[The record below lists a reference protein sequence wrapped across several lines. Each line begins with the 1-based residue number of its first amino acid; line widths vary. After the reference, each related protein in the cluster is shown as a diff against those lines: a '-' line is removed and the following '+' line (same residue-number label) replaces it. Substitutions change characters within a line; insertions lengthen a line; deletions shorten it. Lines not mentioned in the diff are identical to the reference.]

1 MKQSEA
7 ALVLLQTPKSL
18 SLCTRPH
25 LEPGVQSV
33 CVAKTKTKRILSV
46 FLWATGTTLHLPK
59 ENLLGAY
66 NTPQPQGSKQS
77 LVPKWKTFGN
87 AFHTLQVAWLSR
99 AASRH
104 ASGTAKI
111 VLQNHGDAGLGPA
124 RGRRQHRPHPC
135 PKSCPA
141 PALQAA
147 AKTKPSSRQMHF

>member
-46 FLWATGTTLHLPK
+46 FLWATGATLHLPK

-66 NTPQPQGSKQS
+66 NTPQPQGSKQT
-77 LVPKWKTFGN
+77 LVPKWKT
-87 AFHTLQVAWLSR
+87 FHTLQVAWLSR
-99 AASRH
+99 AASRR

-124 RGRRQHRPHPC
+124 RGRQ
-135 PKSCPA
+135 
-141 PALQAA
+141 
-147 AKTKPSSRQMHF
+147 